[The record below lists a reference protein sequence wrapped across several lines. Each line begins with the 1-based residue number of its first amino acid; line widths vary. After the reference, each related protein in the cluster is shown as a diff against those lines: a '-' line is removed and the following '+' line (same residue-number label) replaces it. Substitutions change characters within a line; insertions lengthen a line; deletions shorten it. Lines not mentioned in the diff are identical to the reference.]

1 MMTFWCCVIA
11 AAIAF
16 VLGTKRGRSV
26 ERWERQQRDA
36 RRAARDERAL

>member
-1 MMTFWCCVIA
+1 MTFWCCVIA

-26 ERWERQQRDA
+26 ERWEQQRRTAA
-36 RRAARDERAL
+36 RRSYEREDL